1 MGLGEGLS
9 QASQQVSKSASQRV
23 SKPAG
28 RSGKADLQARKEPD
42 RIQICKKVLLQVVI
56 KA

>member
-1 MGLGEGLS
+1 MGLGQGMS
-9 QASQQVSKSASQRV
+9 QACQQVSESACQHV

-28 RSGKADLQARKEPD
+28 RSGNGDLQGPKQPD

-56 KA
+56 KP